1 MKYYVIKVIY
11 EKFTYY
17 LDEFDNWQGLQN
29 NGKIYT
35 SYIEMNVKENKM
47 KRFCKNNEELKHI
60 VVE

>member
-47 KRFCKNNEELKHI
+47 KRFCKNNEEVKHI